1 MAIRKEFT
9 LRLQN
14 SPGAL
19 GRVCQHLTDQK
30 VGIEA
35 LQLDSSGSLR
45 IVVDNPLNAAGLLR
59 DQQYLVE
66 EREVLLVQ
74 LPHEAGALFKT
85 TRLLN
90 SAGVNVEY
98 AYGCAM
104 DAQPIGGVVIAV
116 DDIERASMVAG
127 V

>member
-19 GRVCQHLTDQK
+19 GRVCQYLTDEK

-35 LQLDSSGSLR
+35 VALDSGGTLR

-59 DQQYLVE
+59 EKQYAIE
-66 EREVLLVQ
+66 ERDVLFVQ
-74 LPHEAGALFKT
+74 LPNEAGALYKA
-85 TRLLN
+85 TRLLT
-90 SAGVNVEY
+90 SAGVNVEH
-98 AYGCAM
+98 AYGCSP
-104 DAQPIGGVVIAV
+104 DALPMGGVVIAV